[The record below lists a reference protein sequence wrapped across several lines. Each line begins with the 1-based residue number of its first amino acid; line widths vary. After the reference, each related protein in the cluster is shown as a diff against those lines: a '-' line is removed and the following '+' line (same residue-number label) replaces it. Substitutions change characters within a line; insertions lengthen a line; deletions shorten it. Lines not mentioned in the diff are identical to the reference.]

1 MRRSNRHRVQAWRRR
16 RHGHAAAL
24 EVDGRAARARRRSD
38 HRLSGWPRL
47 RWSGARH
54 SSGSPLDSAR
64 KRPIMNGLMFVYRV
78 RKPRV
83 PKRASDSWSNRRLE
97 IVQIMVHMRGEEN
110 GRGRDK
116 LFRYA
121 SATEEGHGYG

>member
-1 MRRSNRHRVQAWRRR
+1 
-16 RHGHAAAL
+16 
-24 EVDGRAARARRRSD
+24 
-38 HRLSGWPRL
+38 
-47 RWSGARH
+47 
-54 SSGSPLDSAR
+54 
-64 KRPIMNGLMFVYRV
+64 MNGLMFVYRV

-110 GRGRDK
+110 GRGRDE

-121 SATEEGHGYG
+121 RATEEGHG